1 MGHEHSHV
9 HKHEPAHEHSPSHKA
24 AANPREELAALMRYM
39 VGHNASHIDELAN
52 LAEQLNTIGEAGA
65 YDRIQHAI
73 ELFRHGNAHL
83 QEVLNEMHCD

>member
-1 MGHEHSHV
+1 MGHEGHEHSHV
-9 HKHEPAHEHSPSHKA
+9 HEHESSHEHSPSHEA

-65 YDRIQHAI
+65 YDPHSARNRAVPAWK
-73 ELFRHGNAHL
+73 RASAGSSR
-83 QEVLNEMHCD
+83 